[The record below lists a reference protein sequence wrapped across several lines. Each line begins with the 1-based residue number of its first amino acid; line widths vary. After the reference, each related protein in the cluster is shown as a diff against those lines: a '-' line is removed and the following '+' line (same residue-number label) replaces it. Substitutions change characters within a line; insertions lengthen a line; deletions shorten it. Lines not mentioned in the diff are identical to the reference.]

1 MSTKECFTKLK
12 CHSDEG
18 QDIFHTLKI
27 SKNVKKKKKKISKTF
42 KWPLQSDHR
51 CYSIGDSGDPLVAN
65 ANLEGSGP
73 LGVNLL
79 ACLLF
84 FL

>member
-1 MSTKECFTKLK
+1 MKDKIFSTHLRFQK
-12 CHSDEG
+12 
-18 QDIFHTLKI
+18 TL
-27 SKNVKKKKKKISKTF
+27 KKKKKISKTF